1 MEFIEMKKIL
11 EYDPETKKWIQIG
24 TMREARREPA
34 VTDEDYADFCHWISF
49 ELHIKVS
56 HESDL

>member
-1 MEFIEMKKIL
+1 MWLVLYFNSGGYDGSIRNTIL

-34 VTDEDYADFCHWISF
+34 VTDEDYADFCH
-49 ELHIKVS
+49 
-56 HESDL
+56 